1 MPSGYGKE
9 FTISSFQVG
18 TTYIDSASIVI
29 WIENQVSLGYG
40 ETIMGKLK
48 FEEWLWNQAA
58 DEIKHL
64 HGDNGIFTSDIF
76 KKIARRNFTLRVFN
90 KYYLNCILI
99 LCIKLLPTS
108 KL

>member
-1 MPSGYGKE
+1 MVKKKKVVYEEGILPQNKYESVDFLSFHQFAIKIPYWLPSGYGKE

-48 FEEWLWNQAA
+48 FE
-58 DEIKHL
+58 
-64 HGDNGIFTSDIF
+64 
-76 KKIARRNFTLRVFN
+76 
-90 KYYLNCILI
+90 
-99 LCIKLLPTS
+99 
-108 KL
+108 